1 MVQNMY
7 GDGTIGALT
16 RSVRAEGGLDMNEC
30 GRRPI
35 KRCADWS
42 GAAVGSRP
50 RRQGWQNEVWGGR
63 EEGRYEGRKNEHSR
77 RKEGRTATRVL
88 YVRINKRLQKNKTR
102 FICLRPE
109 FVCLRPESRRPP
121 FSPRTTPQ
129 IYLFPGL

>member
-16 RSVRAEGGLDMNEC
+16 RSVRADGGLDMNEC

-50 RRQGWQNEVWGGR
+50 RRQGWQNEMWGGGK
-63 EEGRYEGRKNEHSR
+63 EGTW
-77 RKEGRTATRVL
+77 EGRTNTAGER
-88 YVRINKRLQKNKTR
+88 KD
-102 FICLRPE
+102 E
-109 FVCLRPESRRPP
+109 
-121 FSPRTTPQ
+121 
-129 IYLFPGL
+129 